1 MEDLVLAMNPE
12 NPGWDFRS
20 LNSVREQPVFVL
32 FETFLAQ
39 NYSGVGGRGE
49 KKGKKIKYSIIV
61 LFEAISVLEEQD
73 K

>member
-39 NYSGVGGRGE
+39 NYSGAGREVE
-49 KKGKKIKYSIIV
+49 KKVKK
-61 LFEAISVLEEQD
+61 
-73 K
+73 

>member
-32 FETFLAQ
+32 FETFFGSELLKREVREKVKQ
-39 NYSGVGGRGE
+39 LFYSRN
-49 KKGKKIKYSIIV
+49 KTN
-61 LFEAISVLEEQD
+61 L
-73 K
+73 